1 MRLIK
6 PFFQKLKPSIEY
18 LCNEVIIAQAW
29 KKTHAYMRTHN
40 WYADTLALDVSAL
53 GLEANAVN
61 WAKQLGDSSITLFPL
76 ELIPAAK
83 SEEWTIDREDG
94 WIPKSSE
101 KQSCEQLSHCLNAD
115 VINCPNAPVDQYCK
129 KNKEQAEHRKNNPPL
144 RPLAHL
150 MVRDQTWATAA
161 MICLADIVET
171 VQGDCNENNFQ
182 IARSKK
188 VYSYGNRLLCDWR
201 DGKAWF
207 RWGNSQTYRKFFTD
221 YQNFL
226 KRPVAIGS
234 EIAASLG
241 ETDRV
246 YIISLDLKKF
256 YDHVDKKELSIRL
269 QDLCTQNGYDICE
282 YFWNTFD
289 RITDWQWS
297 AKAHVRA
304 NDLNLTLGKGLPQGL
319 VSSGFFANAYM
330 LNFDQKVGTY
340 IHKSIPDSNGIVLHD
355 YCRYVDDL
363 RLVVSIDD
371 DDLYDQIANTVN
383 HWISKLLTKHAG
395 EHLRLNTKKTSIT
408 ALADLNN
415 SGSISG
421 RINQLQH
428 DLSGPVDRDIIESS
442 MGVLEGLLSTPTED
456 LLNVSPEQDKDLI
469 RIVKFDNDVRP
480 DTLKRF
486 AANRLETIV
495 RNKRKMTESLT
506 PANDREAS
514 SIDNESELIAKK
526 LVWAWMKDPSLALVL
541 RKAIEIFP
549 SPSIL
554 EPALSAIY
562 RRCSFVENSLA
573 DNISSA
579 MADYLLAD
587 MFRCCSEFHSY
598 FQRVDYPKAADPE
611 AVLAVA
617 YQFAQKA
624 IAHGESLPVFVK
636 RQALLLLA
644 ILQKPAPLEHEEAK
658 KEDSMQDSLHRILIG
673 KQPYWHHQ
681 RFALYEVAAQ
691 ITNTPTIIASFL
703 LEATEQQEISE
714 QKKLIDELAK
724 RGGPFWESFWKK
736 MKKSKITKSLINDY
750 KWAAPVLPSSP
761 QKVPQRLAILLAS
774 NDNPFVHESALIKL
788 ALSLLKALQDTKL
801 TVFASPSQIEVSQD
815 GERQNWVGWAEI
827 WRPGVSLISKESPK
841 SYPYDKRFSLP
852 SWINDDLDAINYYWL
867 GSILRAVIVGA
878 ADFTGNRWKSAKNR
892 GYRGLRTGW
901 YKRRMGMMHAPEALV
916 GDYATISQWT
926 SELLMK
932 CLQWPGFESTHIS
945 HMDIKKIETTYD
957 LVNILEHRLFVIDN
971 LYCRATDLPVLIT
984 RVKRPSMKKDKLF
997 RLVTVQSLLPKSDS
1011 FSKDDPTLS
1020 NPNTKARN
1028 RDHLAR
1034 VCQITYKTLLAK
1046 LKTEAEVTDE
1056 FCCSDLIVF
1065 PEISVHPDDQDILK
1079 RLADKTKSMVLAG
1092 LVFMDHAGKL
1102 VNIARWFLPDYR
1114 QTGRQWMIRD
1124 QGKKNL
1130 TPNEKSLGIKSYRPC
1145 QHIIEVEG
1153 DAEGPYKITCAI
1165 CYDSTDLKLAS
1176 DLKGKTDLFVII
1188 AHNKDVNTFD
1198 AMATALHYHM
1208 YQHIAL
1214 VNKGEYGGTTIQAPY
1229 KEQYDRLITHV
1240 HGLSQISINVSD
1252 LDLAAFNRINKNYK
1266 EVKTPPANTENK
1278 NKVH

>member
-1 MRLIK
+1 MKLID
-6 PFFQKLKPSIEY
+6 PFFKKLRPSIEY
-18 LCNEVIIAQAW
+18 LCHEVIIAQAW
-29 KKTHAYMRTHN
+29 KKTHAYIRTHN
-40 WYADTLALDVSAL
+40 WYADTLALDISAL
-53 GLEANAVN
+53 GLEANAIN
-61 WAKQLGDSSITLFPL
+61 WGNQLRDDKNILYPL

-83 SEEWTIDREDG
+83 SEEWTIDPNKG

-101 KQSCEQLSHCLNAD
+101 EQKCEQLSNCLHAEVAD
-115 VINCPNAPVDQYCK
+115 CPNAPVDQYCK
-129 KNKEQAEHRKNNPPL
+129 KNKEQEKSRKDNPPL

-161 MICLADIVET
+161 MLCLADIVET
-171 VQGDCNENNFQ
+171 AQGDCDENNYQ
-182 IARSKK
+182 IARSQK

-201 DGKAWF
+201 GGKAWF
-207 RWGNSQTYRKFFTD
+207 RWGNSQAYRKFFTD

-226 KRPVAIGS
+226 KRPVVIGS
-234 EIAASLG
+234 EIANSIG

-246 YIISLDLKKF
+246 YIVSLDLKKF
-256 YDHVDKKELSIRL
+256 YDHVDKQELSIRL
-269 QDLCTQNGYDICE
+269 QTLCRQSGYKFCE
-282 YFWNTFD
+282 GFWKVFEK
-289 RITDWQWS
+289 ITNWQWDDKS
-297 AKAHVRA
+297 QKRA
-304 NDLNLTLGKGLPQGL
+304 QELNLELGKGLPQGL

-330 LNFDQKVGTY
+330 LDFDQKVGTY
-340 IHKSIPDSNGIVLHD
+340 IHRSIPNSSGIVLHD

-371 DDLYDQIANTVN
+371 DDDYDQISDEVN
-383 HWISKLLTKHAG
+383 SWITKLLVTFAG
-395 EHLRLNTKKTSIT
+395 EQLQLNTKKTSIT
-408 ALADLNN
+408 ALSDLDN
-415 SGSISG
+415 SGSISE

-442 MGVLEGLLSTPTED
+442 MGVLEGLLSTPSED
-456 LLNVSPEQDKDLI
+456 LSTVTPKHDKELI
-469 RIVKFDNDVRP
+469 RIVKFDHDIRI

-486 AANRLETIV
+486 AANRLEVIL
-495 RNKRKMTESLT
+495 RNKRKMTESLPHKDNRKGST
-506 PANDREAS
+506 SP
-514 SIDNESELIAKK
+514 IDNESELIAKK
-526 LVWAWMKDPSLALVL
+526 LVWAWMKDPSLALLL
-541 RKAIEIFP
+541 RKAIEIYP

-562 RRCSFVENSLA
+562 RRCSFIERKSE
-573 DNISSA
+573 DKISSA

-598 FQRVDYPKAADPE
+598 FQHIEHPQTADPE
-611 AVLAVA
+611 AVFAVA

-624 IAHGESLPVFVK
+624 IAHGDSLPIFVK

-644 ILQKPAPLEHEEAK
+644 ILQKQAPFEHEEAL
-658 KEDSMQDSLHRILIG
+658 EQDSMQDSLHRILAG
-673 KQPYWHHQ
+673 KHPHWHHQ

-691 ITNTPTIIASFL
+691 ITNTPSIIASFL
-703 LEATEQQEISE
+703 LEATEQQDVTE
-714 QKKLIDELAK
+714 QRKLIDELAK
-724 RGGPFWESFWKK
+724 RGGPFWECFWKK
-736 MKKSKITKSLINDY
+736 MKKSKIQKDLIKDY
-750 KWAAPVLPSSP
+750 KWAAPTLPSSP
-761 QKVPQRLAILLAS
+761 QKVPQRLSVLLS
-774 NDNPFVHESALIKL
+774 STENPFIHECALIKL
-788 ALSLLKALQDTKL
+788 SLSLLKSVEEGRITILS
-801 TVFASPSQIEVSQD
+801 SPSQIEVSQD
-815 GERQNWVGWAEI
+815 TTRDLWVDWAEV
-827 WRPGVSLISKESPK
+827 WRPGTTLISKETSR

-852 SWINDDLDAINYYWL
+852 NWLHDATDAKNLYWL

-878 ADFTGNRWKSAKNR
+878 DDFTGNRWKSIKSK

-916 GDYATISQWT
+916 GEYATISQWT

-945 HMDIKKIETTYD
+945 HEDIKTVENTVELINVLENR
-957 LVNILEHRLFVIDN
+957 LIILDN
-971 LYCRATDLPVLIT
+971 LYCKATDLPALVT
-984 RVKRPSMKKDKLF
+984 RVKRPSVKKDRPF

-1011 FSKDDPTLS
+1011 FSKADPTLS
-1020 NPNTKARN
+1020 NINTKAKN

-1046 LKTEAEVTDE
+1046 LKTEENIDQE
-1056 FCCSDLIVF
+1056 PYPCSDLIVF

-1079 RLADKTKSMVLAG
+1079 RLADKTKSMILAG
-1092 LVFMDHAGKL
+1092 LVFLDNDGKL

-1130 TPNEKSLGIKSYRPC
+1130 TANEISLGVESYRPC

-1153 DAEGPYKITCAI
+1153 GAEGPYRITGAI

-1176 DLKGKTDLFVII
+1176 DLKGKTDLFVVL

-1208 YQHIAL
+1208 YQHIAV

-1229 KEQYDRLITHV
+1229 KQQYDRLISHV
-1240 HGLSQISINVSD
+1240 HGASQISISVSD
-1252 LDLAAFNRINKNYK
+1252 LDLAAFDRKIKKYK
-1266 EVKTPPANTENK
+1266 EVKTPPANTK
-1278 NKVH
+1278 IGI